1 MGEVDAGQDEFV
13 ERPRRRKASE
23 GRLVVHVSNGTG
35 LYICEQAEDLGITA
49 PTFARM
55 LIVEALKARG
65 LTPKMLDE
73 QYPVPN
79 YAPDKRRTTG
89 PRIVAAQA

>member
-1 MGEVDAGQDEFV
+1 MGEMSAGQEEFV
-13 ERPRRRKASE
+13 ERPRRRKAAE

-35 LYICEQAEDLGITA
+35 LYICEQAEDLGITP

-55 LIVEALKARG
+55 LIVEALKGRG
-65 LTPKMLDE
+65 LTPKLLDE

-79 YAPDKRRTTG
+79 YAPDKRRSGKTLA
-89 PRIVAAQA
+89 VAAEA